1 MTVESVV
8 TLVLDFRLQ
17 SVSCIL
23 ISIRVTKCLIALH
36 VNPTIRSDE
45 KYREKK
51 VVKSPPNL
59 AS

>member
-1 MTVESVV
+1 MTVESVL

-17 SVSCIL
+17 AIRCIL
-23 ISIRVTKCLIALH
+23 ITRCVTKCLIALL

-45 KYREKK
+45 TYREKK
-51 VVKSPPNL
+51 VVKSPPNS